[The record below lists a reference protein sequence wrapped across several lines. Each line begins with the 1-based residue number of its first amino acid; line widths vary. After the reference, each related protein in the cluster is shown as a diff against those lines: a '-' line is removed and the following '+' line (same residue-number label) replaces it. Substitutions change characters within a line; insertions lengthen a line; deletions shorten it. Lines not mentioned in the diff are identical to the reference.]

1 MPGADGA
8 LPIPVEVDGQCL
20 RMTLD
25 TGAVAYLIDRPG
37 RGLWARDRAQT
48 HAGTAG
54 GSRGFGPDVDAHA
67 DGEGLVVKVGR
78 LAVGIEE
85 ARSAAARVDM
95 RGTPAAIYDGVV

>member
-1 MPGADGA
+1 
-8 LPIPVEVDGQCL
+8 
-20 RMTLD
+20 MT
-25 TGAVAYLIDRPG
+25 G
-37 RGLWARDRAQT
+37 AQT

-85 ARSAAARVDM
+85 ARSAAVRVDM
-95 RGTPAAIYDGVV
+95 RGTPAAIYDGVVRAGYCGCHCLWLSVATNTVLISLT